1 MYNLSGNIRRLV
13 NAGSAAIQVIVV
25 GLMYFFLFRYLF
37 KTLGPSQLGVWALV
51 ISPSSIANLVNFG
64 ITSGLVKFVADYREL
79 GDSVKMNKLIFT
91 AFLSIIF
98 FFAVLILLGYLGV
111 DFLIRQ
117 IIDKQYIGLAL
128 KVLP

>member
-1 MYNLSGNIRRLV
+1 MDKVVGPKRILL
-13 NAGSAAIQVIVV
+13 NAGSAAVQVIVV
-25 GLMYFFLFRYLF
+25 GLMYFFLYRYLI

-51 ISPSSIANLVNFG
+51 ISTSSIANLANFG
-64 ITSGLVKFVADYREL
+64 ITSGLVKFVADYKEI
-79 GDSVKMNKLIFT
+79 GDTGKMNRLIFT

-98 FFAVLILLGYLGV
+98 FFAILILLGYFGV
-111 DFLIRQ
+111 GFLIRR